1 MNKLIGPIIFSV
13 ATAVIVVALAASNTT
28 AIKLSLFGND
38 MDFAPGYLAL
48 STYILGAVSV
58 LSFAMVRATKKI
70 ASGQIEKEWEKQ
82 DAKLSNEIQS
92 DREKQ
97 LEAKIVTLETAL
109 KSALSRNKS

>member
-1 MNKLIGPIIFSV
+1 MNKSIGPIIFSV
-13 ATAVIVVALAASNTT
+13 ATAVIVLALTFSNTT
-28 AIKLSLFGND
+28 AVKLSFFGNGI
-38 MDFAPGYLAL
+38 DFAPGYLAL
-48 STYILGAVSV
+48 STYFLGAVSV

-82 DAKLSNEIQS
+82 DAKLSTEIQS
-92 DREKQ
+92 DKVKQ